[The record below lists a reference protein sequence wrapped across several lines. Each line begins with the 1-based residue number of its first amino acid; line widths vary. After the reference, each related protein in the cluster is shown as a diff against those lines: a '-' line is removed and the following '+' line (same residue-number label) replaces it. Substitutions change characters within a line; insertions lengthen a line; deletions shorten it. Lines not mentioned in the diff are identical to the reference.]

1 MFETIVSIGII
12 GLALIGFVFV
22 GFLCFVFLVRWWVI
36 WNELREK
43 RKEERESK
51 TSVKSDDKL
60 N

>member
-22 GFLCFVFLVRWWVI
+22 GFLCFVFLVRWWAI
-36 WNELREK
+36 WNITRAQ
-43 RKEERESK
+43 RQAERQTKK
-51 TSVKSDDKL
+51 TAQSDEKL